1 MGEEAKKEEVEK
13 PKEAAPAEEKPKEA
27 APAEE
32 KPKDAAPAEEKS
44 KEGGGGGEEKKE
56 EAPPP
61 PPPPPEEVEMRVYM
75 HCEGCARKVK
85 KILRRFDGVEDVIAD
100 SKAHK
105 VVVKGKKAAADPMK
119 VVERVQK
126 KTGRKVELLSPI
138 PPPPEEKKE
147 EEKEEEPEPPKPE
160 EKKEPPVI
168 AVVLKVHMHCE
179 ACAEGIRKRILK
191 MKGVQSAEPDLK
203 ASEVTVKGVFEEA
216 KLAEYVYKRTGKHA
230 AIIKCEPVPPPESAG
245 GDDKAKEEKKAEGG
259 GEEKKD
265 DGKEEKK
272 EGKEGGGEEKKDE
285 KEKEKESGETAAGDE
300 KDKADKEKDAAAIAA
315 ASLYMHYPRFPFPAG
330 YYPPPPLPPPGYV
343 YQPAY
348 PPPSY
353 AAHHQT
359 MAPQIFSD
367 ENPNACS
374 VM

>member
-1 MGEEAKKEEVEK
+1 MGEEVKKE
-13 PKEAAPAEEKPKEA
+13 EEKPKEA
-27 APAEE
+27 EEKKEGKSKEEEKAKEGGEE
-32 KPKDAAPAEEKS
+32 KPKD
-44 KEGGGGGEEKKE
+44 GEEKKE
-56 EAPPP
+56 EAP

-85 KILRRFDGVEDVIAD
+85 KILKRFDGVEDVIAD
-100 SKAHK
+100 SKAHR
-105 VVVKGKKAAADPMK
+105 VLVKGKKAAADPMK

-147 EEKEEEPEPPKPE
+147 EQKEEPEPPKPE

-179 ACAEGIRKRILK
+179 ACAQVIRKKILK
-191 MKGVQSAEPDLK
+191 MKGVQTAEPDLK

-216 KLAEYVYKRTGKHA
+216 KLAEYVHKRTGKHA
-230 AIIKCEPVPPPESAG
+230 AVVKSELVTPPENA

-259 GEEKKD
+259 DEKKEDKEEKKD
-265 DGKEEKK
+265 GKN
-272 EGKEGGGEEKKDE
+272 GGGDEKEQE
-285 KEKEKESGETAAGDE
+285 KEKEGGSAGSEE
-300 KDKADKEKDAAAIAA
+300 KDKDKEKDAAVN
-315 ASLYMHYPRFPFPAG
+315 LYMHYPRFGFPGG
-330 YYPPPPLPPPGYV
+330 YYPPPPPGYA
-343 YQPAY
+343 YQLAY
-348 PPPSY
+348 PPPY
-353 AAHHQT
+353 PPQPAPY
-359 MAPQIFSD
+359 APQIFSD

>member
-1 MGEEAKKEEVEK
+1 MGEEEKKTEEKPKEEVEAKKEEK
-13 PKEAAPAEEKPKEA
+13 PKEGGE
-27 APAEE
+27 EE
-32 KPKDAAPAEEKS
+32 KPKDEKPAEGEGGDKP
-44 KEGGGGGEEKKE
+44 KEGEEA
-56 EAPPP
+56 APPP

-85 KILRRFDGVEDVIAD
+85 KILKRFEGVDDVIAD

-126 KTGRKVELLSPI
+126 KTGRKVELLSPL

-147 EEKEEEPEPPKPE
+147 EEKKEEPEPPKPE
-160 EKKEPPVI
+160 EKPKEPPVI
-168 AVVLKVHMHCE
+168 SVVLKVHMHCE
-179 ACAEGIRKRILK
+179 ACAQAIKKRILK

-216 KLAEYVYKRTGKHA
+216 KLAEYVHKRTGRHA
-230 AIIKCEPVPPPESAG
+230 AIIKSEPVAPAEKT
-245 GDDKAKEEKKAEGG
+245 GDGEAKDEKKAAEG

-265 DGKEEKK
+265 EKDEKK
-272 EGKEGGGEEKKDE
+272 DDKEGGGEEKKDE
-285 KEKEKESGETAAGDE
+285 KEKEGSSGEE
-300 KDKADKEKDAAAIAA
+300 KDKDKEKDAGAIAA
-315 ASLYMHYPRFPFPAG
+315 ANLYMHYPQFAFPGG
-330 YYPPPPLPPPGYV
+330 YYAPPRPGYAA
-343 YQPAY
+343 YPAY
-348 PPPSY
+348 PPPPPAY
-353 AAHHQT
+353 PPAYPHYP
-359 MAPQIFSD
+359 PQIFSD

>member
-1 MGEEAKKEEVEK
+1 MGEEAKKEAK
-13 PKEAAPAEEKPKEA
+13 KEEEKPKEA
-27 APAEE
+27 AEEKEEE
-32 KPKDAAPAEEKS
+32 KPKE
-44 KEGGGGGEEKKE
+44 GGEEKKE
-56 EAPPP
+56 EESPP

-85 KILRRFDGVEDVIAD
+85 KILKRFDGVEDVIAD

-105 VVVKGKKAAADPMK
+105 VVVKGRKAAADPMK

-147 EEKEEEPEPPKPE
+147 EEKKKEEPEPPKPE
-160 EKKEPPVI
+160 EKEPPVI

-179 ACAEGIRKRILK
+179 ACAQATRKRILK

-216 KLAEYVYKRTGKHA
+216 KLAEYVHKRTGKHA
-230 AIIKCEPVPPPESAG
+230 AIIKSEPVNPPENA
-245 GDDKAKEEKKAEGG
+245 GDDKAKEEKAAEGG
-259 GEEKKD
+259 DEKKEDKEEEKKD
-265 DGKEEKK
+265 AKD
-272 EGKEGGGEEKKDE
+272 GGGDEKKDE
-285 KEKEKESGETAAGDE
+285 KGKEGENAAAGGEE
-300 KDKADKEKDAAAIAA
+300 KDKDKEKDPAAVAAAN
-315 ASLYMHYPRFPFPAG
+315 LYMHYPRFGFPGG
-330 YYPPPPLPPPGYV
+330 YYPPPPPGYV
-343 YQPAY
+343 YQAAY
-348 PPPSY
+348 PPSY
-353 AAHHQT
+353 PPPY
-359 MAPQIFSD
+359 APQIFSD